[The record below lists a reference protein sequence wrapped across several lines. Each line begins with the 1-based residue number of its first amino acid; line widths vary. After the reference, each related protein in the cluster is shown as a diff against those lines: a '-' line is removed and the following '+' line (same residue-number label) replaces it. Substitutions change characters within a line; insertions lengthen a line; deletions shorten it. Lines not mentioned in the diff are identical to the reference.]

1 MRAAADRAGF
11 PIDIDSAGTGD
22 WHVGRPPD
30 PRAIGTG
37 RRHGVDI
44 AGLRG
49 RQVKAVDFDH
59 FDRVIALDKANFDD
73 LRRLAPASSR
83 AEISMLLDHAPGRAG
98 ENVADPYFG
107 EDEGFEIAWNDIVA
121 GVDGL
126 LATLTAQPS
135 R

>member
-83 AEISMLLDHAPGRAG
+83 AEISMLLDHAQAAPARMSPTPISARTRGSRLPGTTSSQ
-98 ENVADPYFG
+98 
-107 EDEGFEIAWNDIVA
+107 AWT
-121 GVDGL
+121 GYSL
-126 LATLTAQPS
+126 